1 MRTMILAAA
10 VLATACGPQQVGAPA
25 PKQGDAP
32 AVSVRTVLTTEA
44 LVGQTVVVSGYCIP
58 AARPAKAH
66 GTQPV
71 KRSDWQLEEHGV
83 AVWVNGP
90 KPAECSASPTEAR
103 STITAVVAQDT
114 IPASGRVR
122 QIRPYLVAR

>member
-10 VLATACGPQQVGAPA
+10 VLTTACGSQQVGAPA
-25 PKQGDAP
+25 PKQGELP
-32 AVSVRTVLTTEA
+32 AVSVGAVLTTQA

-58 AARPAKAH
+58 AAKPAKAH

-71 KRSDWQLEEHGV
+71 RHSDWQLTEGGA
-83 AVWVNGP
+83 AVWVSGP
-90 KPAECSASPTEAR
+90 KPAECSASPAEAR
-103 STITAVVAQDT
+103 STITATVAQDT
-114 IPASGRVR
+114 IPEFGRVR